1 MVDRLA
7 EDHSNAR
14 SLGVGLAQIPGI
26 AIDLSTVQT
35 NIVVFDV
42 SALGVSASQFASEL
56 AQEGV
61 RVTTRP
67 PYGIR
72 AVLNRHVD
80 SDGVKRALAAVTTV
94 SSRYRRPR
102 DWEASTTR

>member
-1 MVDRLA
+1 M
-7 EDHSNAR
+7 
-14 SLGVGLAQIPGI
+14 
-26 AIDLSTVQT
+26 
-35 NIVVFDV
+35 FDV
-42 SALGVSASQFASEL
+42 SALGMSASQFASEL

-80 SDGVKRALAAVTTV
+80 SDGVRRALAAVNDV
-94 SSRYRRPR
+94 CSRRGR
-102 DWEASTTR
+102 